1 MTKIIKAEYN
11 NATLEK
17 LYNKYLNN
25 GALDSAL
32 NILDKVYDL
41 NGESTEIYSSYANI
55 YYKMGL
61 YERAINY
68 WYKYLSVAEDKEL
81 AKGYNGLGACHY
93 KIDNKQLAGY
103 YFNEQI
109 NTKDKSIY
117 EYNDV
122 GADFFDELYDDK
134 NNYYLAYPFD
144 KADFTKTVNRSSE
157 LIKIGEYDKALD
169 VLSIIPKESR
179 FYSDALIQ
187 SALCYYFN
195 DDKEKSLLC
204 INEALKNNPTDL
216 IALCNAISLYSDAGD
231 KKSVKKL
238 VEKLTKLPE
247 GKDFDNLYK
256 IFMVYCEVGEYLL
269 AESVAKQILKKEPFN
284 LNVLFLYGITE
295 YNLGKYD
302 VAESVF
308 LRCYLIVKSY
318 VFKHYYKLSSKAK
331 ISKSKTRKKLVYTF
345 DLTAND
351 KKEILTKLG
360 QAILDDGAS
369 SVSKQTIDD
378 FVSYSYEIHNYNVQS
393 SVVSL
398 LFKLN
403 TEYCHKK
410 LKEVLLNSNYFD
422 RIKVGII
429 GYLVNC
435 GFNGNLSVVYGNV
448 FKKITLY
455 KASFGEDG
463 IGCFN
468 DAYSLLCAK
477 ISCLENDLY
486 TVKIT
491 AEKMYNIAKENGFLN
506 DILDVK
512 ALSAT
517 IYEFANIKP
526 IISRRAYAKFFDA
539 NLKSIKKIKD
549 LYLNLGVKIGEFK
562 V

>member
-68 WYKYLSVAEDKEL
+68 WYKFLSVAEDKEL
-81 AKGYNGLGACHY
+81 AKGYNGLGACYY

-144 KADFTKTVNRSSE
+144 KADFTKTVNRSSD

-308 LRCYLIVKSY
+308 LRCCLIVKSY

-331 ISKSKTRKKLVYTF
+331 IAKSKTRKKLVYTF
-345 DLTAND
+345 DLSANG

-360 QAILDDGAS
+360 QAILDDGAR

-378 FVSYSYEIHNYNVQS
+378 FVSYSYEIHN
-393 SVVSL
+393 
-398 LFKLN
+398 
-403 TEYCHKK
+403 
-410 LKEVLLNSNYFD
+410 
-422 RIKVGII
+422 
-429 GYLVNC
+429 
-435 GFNGNLSVVYGNV
+435 
-448 FKKITLY
+448 Y

-491 AEKMYNIAKENGFLN
+491 AENMYNIAKENGFLSEVK
-506 DILDVK
+506 DVK